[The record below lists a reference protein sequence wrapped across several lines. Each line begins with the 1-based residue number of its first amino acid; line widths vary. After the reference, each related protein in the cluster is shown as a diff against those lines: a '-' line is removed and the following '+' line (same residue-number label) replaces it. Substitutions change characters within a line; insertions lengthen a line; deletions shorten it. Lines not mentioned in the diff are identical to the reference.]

1 MLCDNEMKEM
11 SLGDW
16 NEKSWKKNDQD
27 DVDGMKQ
34 EVNSEGKVMHVEM
47 SDLWFLKRKMKVVE
61 RWWQQMK
68 SEFSK
73 ATEQI
78 SNYGDSQIEGF
89 IM

>member
-47 SDLWFLKRKMKVVE
+47 SDL
-61 RWWQQMK
+61 
-68 SEFSK
+68 
-73 ATEQI
+73 
-78 SNYGDSQIEGF
+78 
-89 IM
+89 